1 MKRLRIVLIK
11 PSKYSIDGAVERFR
25 WGFMPN
31 STLAHLKSL
40 TPDQLDGCSCET
52 HAVDEYVQ
60 TDLAYLDLL
69 QKSSDAH
76 TLLALVGV
84 QSHQF
89 QRALDLAAF
98 ARSRGVESCVIGG
111 PHPMTCDT
119 SELQNRGVSF
129 ALAEAELIWTSI
141 LRDAL
146 QGELRPVYGDERRW
160 EETLDPPVLMPLP
173 ARDLRRYVVRMLG
186 IYPAR
191 GCPFTCNFCSVI
203 HIAGRR
209 IRSQPVETTM
219 ASLKAAKAGGVKF
232 IMFTSDNFNKYPE
245 ATELLNAMIA
255 ENLRMPFFV
264 QCDAQV
270 YRQKEFIELLGKA
283 GCFQIFVGVES
294 FSREALRNAHK
305 TQNLPEH
312 YSEIISLCHA
322 NGMITHF
329 SNILGFPEDTK
340 DAVNDHLNELQ
351 KLQPDIASFYI
362 LTPIPGT
369 EQYNDFLEKGWITE
383 SNLDRF
389 DATQVTWQH
398 PRLSASDLRGMLMDC
413 YRKFYGATDV
423 VSRLADL
430 IRRRFDYRLSGEL
443 LCMAA
448 YPVMSRIAIRR
459 GDHPMAGGTMRVRRD
474 SAADYAQYRL
484 ATYGISQAPLPR
496 GLKAAD
502 YSINETLPLPGA

>member
-1 MKRLRIVLIK
+1 MKRLRVILIK
-11 PSKYSIDGAVERFR
+11 PSKYARDGVVERFR

-40 TPDQLDGCSCET
+40 TPSHINGSACET
-52 HAVDEYVQ
+52 IAVDEYVQ

-69 QKSSDAH
+69 QESKDTR

-98 ARSRGVESCVIGG
+98 ARTRGVEGCVIGG

-119 SELQNRGVSF
+119 SELQNRGISF
-129 ALAEAELIWTSI
+129 ALAEAELIWNSI

-146 QGELRPVYGDERRW
+146 EGELRPVYGEGHRW
-160 EETLDPPVLMPLP
+160 EETLDPPVLTPLP
-173 ARDLRRYVVRMLG
+173 ARDLRRYVVQMLG

-219 ASLKAAKAGGVKF
+219 ASLRAAKAGGVKF

-245 ATELLNAMIA
+245 APELLNAMID

-270 YRQKEFIELLGKA
+270 YRQQEFIELLGKA
-283 GCFQIFVGVES
+283 GCFQVFVGVES

-340 DAVNDHLNELQ
+340 EAVSDHLGQLQ

-369 EQYNDFLEKGWITE
+369 EQYHDFLEKGWITE
-383 SNLDRF
+383 SNLDRY
-389 DATQVTWQH
+389 DATQVTWRH
-398 PRLSASDLRGMLMDC
+398 PRLSDSDLRGLLLNC
-413 YRKFYGATDV
+413 YRKYYGATDV

-430 IRRRFDYRLSGEL
+430 LRRRFDYRLGGEL
-443 LCMAA
+443 LCMGA
-448 YPVMSRIAIRR
+448 YPIMSRVAIRR

-474 SAADYAQYRL
+474 SAADYAQIRRS
-484 ATYGISQAPLPR
+484 TYGFDLAPLPR
-496 GLKAAD
+496 VLKAAD
-502 YSINETLPLPGA
+502 YSMNNVPIPSAG